1 MVGKT
6 DKNNAARHGF
16 DMSFIPVS
24 NGRFLRVAVRVN
36 HPGVAVI
43 RTAQQTLLV
52 EVARHVAAGSKGLV
66 TRAADQPHHGHRRRL
81 RRKPERIVPFQGR
94 VAVFRDTHVIRVKID
109 VLSARHLQRLQ
120 LLTDAVNGRRVVA
133 VFLFRESR

>member
-52 EVARHVAAGSKGLV
+52 EIARHVAAGVKGFLPGLPISPITV
-66 TRAADQPHHGHRRRL
+66 T
-81 RRKPERIVPFQGR
+81 
-94 VAVFRDTHVIRVKID
+94 
-109 VLSARHLQRLQ
+109 
-120 LLTDAVNGRRVVA
+120 VVGFA
-133 VFLFRESR
+133 GSQSV